1 MSFLVGVNEVDSGEI
16 ERILMER
23 VGFALTTLQLRDY
36 IVNLEIGVLEQ
47 EQGVSQRIRFD
58 VDVFVAGASQ
68 PAEDEIDRVLD
79 YDFIMAAISNKIA
92 SDRINLLESLVAD
105 LLDTLLVP
113 AEVIACS
120 VTATKLDIYSG
131 QSEIGC
137 RMMKLK
143 DGLVADEK

>member
-1 MSFLVGVNEVDSGEI
+1 MKMDSGEL

-36 IVNLEIGVLEQ
+36 IVDLEIGVLEE
-47 EQGVSQRIRFD
+47 EQGATQRIRFD
-58 VDVFVAGASQ
+58 VDVYIAGASQ
-68 PAEDEIDRVLD
+68 PLEDEIDRVLD
-79 YDFIMAAISNKIA
+79 YDFIMAAISNKLV
-92 SDRINLLESLVAD
+92 SERSNLLESLVAD

-120 VTATKLDIYSG
+120 VTATKLDIYCG

-143 DGLVADEK
+143 DGLVGTDI